1 MMHQFNQTIDYLEST
16 LTSEVELKKFQNI
29 SGYSYPLF
37 SRIFSIL
44 SEITLAEYLRNR
56 KLTLAVDDLLN
67 TDQKVIDIALK
78 YNYDS
83 ADAFSFSFK
92 KFHGNSPSEVRKGK
106 NYNLFPKM
114 KLALKVIGG
123 SQMNIKIETKPSFKV
138 AGVLKENIDSNQ
150 CPSTWD
156 ELYSKYS
163 FDQLE
168 SFGNGQSLGVCYEN
182 EGNDKIN
189 YMAGYNVLDDAKA
202 RNLGLDI
209 LEVKESE
216 YAVVP
221 VKGSVPDSIHQAWK
235 YLLEEFFP
243 ENGYKHSGL
252 PDFEVYTENDIHD
265 PNYEMELWV
274 PISKQ

>member
-1 MMHQFNQTIDYLEST
+1 MHQFNKTIDYLEST
-16 LTSEVELKKFQNI
+16 FTSEVDFKKFQNI

-56 KLTLAVDDLLN
+56 KLTLAIDDLLN

-83 ADAFSFSFK
+83 ADAFSFAFK

-106 NYNLFPKM
+106 NYKLFPKM

-138 AGVLKENIDSNQ
+138 AGILKENIESNQ

-182 EGNDKIN
+182 EGMIR
-189 YMAGYNVLDDAKA
+189 LIIW
-202 RNLGLDI
+202 RDI
-209 LEVKESE
+209 TSWMTLKLE
-216 YAVVP
+216 
-221 VKGSVPDSIHQAWK
+221 I
-235 YLLEEFFP
+235 
-243 ENGYKHSGL
+243 
-252 PDFEVYTENDIHD
+252 
-265 PNYEMELWV
+265 
-274 PISKQ
+274 

>member
-1 MMHQFNQTIDYLEST
+1 M
-16 LTSEVELKKFQNI
+16 
-29 SGYSYPLF
+29 
-37 SRIFSIL
+37 
-44 SEITLAEYLRNR
+44 
-56 KLTLAVDDLLN
+56 
-67 TDQKVIDIALK
+67 K

-163 FDQLE
+163 FEQLE
-168 SFGNGQSLGVCYEN
+168 SFGNGQSL
-182 EGNDKIN
+182 
-189 YMAGYNVLDDAKA
+189 
-202 RNLGLDI
+202 
-209 LEVKESE
+209 
-216 YAVVP
+216 
-221 VKGSVPDSIHQAWK
+221 
-235 YLLEEFFP
+235 
-243 ENGYKHSGL
+243 
-252 PDFEVYTENDIHD
+252 
-265 PNYEMELWV
+265 
-274 PISKQ
+274 

>member
-1 MMHQFNQTIDYLEST
+1 MMHQFNKTIDYLEST

-83 ADAFSFSFK
+83 ADAFSFAFK
-92 KFHGNSPSEVRKGK
+92 KFHGNSPSEV
-106 NYNLFPKM
+106 
-114 KLALKVIGG
+114 
-123 SQMNIKIETKPSFKV
+123 
-138 AGVLKENIDSNQ
+138 
-150 CPSTWD
+150 PSTWD

-163 FDQLE
+163 FEQLE

-209 LEVKESE
+209 LEVKETE